1 MNTDSLTTKDAS
13 TAQEKYL
20 AGALGGRIPANSGG
34 TKMGG
39 GDILTDKF
47 LIEAKTTMSEKT
59 SFSIKKA
66 WLEKAK
72 EQAFEQGK
80 LHSALAFQFKPS
92 GDNYFIVSEQLFKD
106 LLDYL
111 EDR

>member
-1 MNTDSLTTKDAS
+1 MTTKDAS

-20 AGALGGRIPANSGG
+20 AKELGGRIPANSGG

-39 GDILTDKF
+39 GDVLTGKF

-59 SFSIKKA
+59 SFSIKKS
-66 WLEKAK
+66 WLDKAK
-72 EQAFEQGK
+72 EQSFEQGK
-80 LHSALAFQFKPS
+80 VYSALAFQFEPS
-92 GDNYFIVSEQLFKD
+92 GDNYFVIREQLFKD

-111 EDR
+111 DER